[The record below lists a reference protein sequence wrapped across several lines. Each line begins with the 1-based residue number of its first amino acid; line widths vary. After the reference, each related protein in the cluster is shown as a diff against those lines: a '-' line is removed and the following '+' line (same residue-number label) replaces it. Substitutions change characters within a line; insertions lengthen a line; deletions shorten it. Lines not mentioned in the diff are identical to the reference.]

1 MAFLSRRLSGLAA
14 AAPPRAAAA
23 AAARAAAT
31 HRPPERAAAH
41 YQTFSLDSP
50 DFPSLRTRRNA
61 YVDKTGAIADLL
73 ASDEGMLNR
82 SRVFFARPRKFGK
95 SLTLS
100 VAGEMLAAGELP
112 SGVKPWPGFRRVDV
126 EACFGGLTVHER
138 LLRRDPS
145 LNGLLERAHFVVK
158 LGLGGAQTGA
168 KLEGAVFDELAMV
181 AGLSFGDALKAEV
194 RLASTPA
201 GALSAIVSAVPRDVP
216 VALLIDEYDA
226 AIIQDVSKGRWA
238 AADAGV
244 EALRSLTM
252 ATKSPDVGSRIER
265 CIVTGVARFAH
276 TSLFSGANNF
286 ADLSDSPILS
296 RALGFSEAEIRAT
309 FPAELGRLAATLGTD
324 VDGAVAELARWYNG
338 YCFDGESSCFSPFPV
353 LTALRAGAISEREL
367 EAASGT
373 NWLSLT
379 PGAVVEGLAAELASG
394 EVPGASRVD
403 IADLEAQRVHVV
415 PLLLQTGLLSAVAA
429 GRPALYRPPNE
440 FARRSLQRM
449 VSSALTA
456 MPATL
461 ASFAEALRSRN
472 RAAFS
477 AELVLLLER
486 LPRSLFKRDSGG
498 DLGPREA
505 VYHAS
510 LFSVLKSVAPQGVDV
525 QIEASS
531 MRGRADIVVK
541 FSGTPRASAWVVEV
555 GLGNDAAAK
564 LPQAQ
569 EYAKA
574 LSEPDV
580 FCCSVAVAVAVKSGG
595 DDAKPASVSAGG
607 ALVAIEWSR
616 REGSGGWVRVE

>member
-1 MAFLSRRLSGLAA
+1 MSFLSRRLSATAA
-14 AAPPRAAAA
+14 ATPRVAAA
-23 AAARAAAT
+23 AAARTAAT
-31 HRPPERAAAH
+31 HRPLLRAAAP

-50 DFPSLRTRRNA
+50 DFPALRGDRSA

-73 ASDEGMLNR
+73 VSDAGMR
-82 SRVFFARPRKFGK
+82 VQRRVFFARPRKFGK

-112 SGVKPWPGFRRVDV
+112 AGVKPWPGFRRVDV
-126 EACFGGLTVHER
+126 DACFGGLAVHER
-138 LLRRDPS
+138 LRAKDKNLRGLLRRS
-145 LNGLLERAHFVVK
+145 HFVIK

-168 KLEGAVFDELAMV
+168 ELKGAMFDELAKV

-201 GALSAIVSAVPRDVP
+201 GALSALVSAVPRDVP
-216 VALLIDEYDA
+216 VALLVDEYDA
-226 AIIQDVSKGRWA
+226 AIIQDVTKGRWA
-238 AADAGV
+238 AADAGI

-252 ATKSPDVGSRIER
+252 ATKSPDIGSRIER

-276 TSLFSGANNF
+276 TTLFSGANNF
-286 ADLSDSPILS
+286 VDLTDSPILS

-309 FPAELGRLAATLGTD
+309 FPAELKRLADTLKTD

-338 YCFDGESSCFSPFPV
+338 YCFDGASSCFSPFPV

-379 PGAVVEGLAAELASG
+379 PGAVVEGLVAELASG
-394 EVPGASRVD
+394 VASEALRVD
-403 IADLEAQRVHVV
+403 IADLEAQRVCVV
-415 PLLLQTGLLSAVAA
+415 PLLLQTGLLSAVA
-429 GRPALYRPPNE
+429 GSPALCSPPNE

-449 VSSALTA
+449 VSSALAAT
-456 MPATL
+456 PAAL
-461 ASFAEALRSRN
+461 ASFSAALRTCDRK
-472 RAAFS
+472 AFS
-477 AELVLLLER
+477 AEVVLLLER
-486 LPRSLFKRDSGG
+486 LPRSLFKRGSGG

-510 LFSVLKSVAPQGVDV
+510 LFSVLKVVAPHGVDV
-525 QIEASS
+525 QIEVSS
-531 MRGRADIVVK
+531 MRGRADIIVK
-541 FSGTPRASAWVVEV
+541 FAGAPRASAWVVEV
-555 GLGNDAAAK
+555 GLGSDAAAK

-580 FCCSVAVAVAVKSGG
+580 YCCAVAIKYGG

-607 ALVAIEWSR
+607 ALVAIEWSQR
-616 REGSGGWVRVE
+616 VGSDGWSRAA